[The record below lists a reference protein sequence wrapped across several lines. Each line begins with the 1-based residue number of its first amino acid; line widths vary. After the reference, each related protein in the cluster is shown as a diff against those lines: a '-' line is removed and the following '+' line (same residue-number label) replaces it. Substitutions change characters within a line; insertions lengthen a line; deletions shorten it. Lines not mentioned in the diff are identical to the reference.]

1 METTTIP
8 GFWGDFASTTGNILS
23 DNIGFFQLVFFTALA
38 VMLLGGL
45 IYTMTIVMKRFNKKK
60 RKW

>member
-1 METTTIP
+1 MDTTTIS
-8 GFWGDFASTTGNILS
+8 GFWGEFASTTGNILS
-23 DNIGFFQLVFFTALA
+23 DNLGFFQLVFFTALA

-45 IYTMTIVMKRFNKKK
+45 IITMTMFFKRKRK

>member
-1 METTTIP
+1 MDTTTIA

-23 DNIGFFQLVFFTALA
+23 DNLGFFQLVFLTAL
-38 VMLLGGL
+38 VIMLLGGL
-45 IYTMTIVMKRFNKKK
+45 IYTMTLFFNRRRK